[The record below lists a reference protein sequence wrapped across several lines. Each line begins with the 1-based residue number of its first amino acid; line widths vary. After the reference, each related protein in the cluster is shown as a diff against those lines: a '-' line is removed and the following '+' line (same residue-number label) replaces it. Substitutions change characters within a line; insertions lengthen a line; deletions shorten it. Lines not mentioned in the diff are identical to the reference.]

1 MIYNYIVKI
10 MKSNLRKTFFYALVA
25 LFVLGCDSTKKK
37 PNFVFIYT
45 DDQRFDTV
53 GLIGNNEVKTPHLD
67 DLANNGAVFSHAYN
81 MGAWHGAICVA
92 SRSMIISGKSVW
104 NAKREVEESKDKSE
118 LIKNTWPRLFKQNGY
133 NTYMT
138 GKWHVQL
145 PIEKI
150 FDSIKN
156 KRPGMPDDNRGLFAE
171 GLWKWQKES
180 GNVENLSEYM
190 PIGYG
195 RPVDEF
201 DKTWNP
207 DDSIH
212 GGFWQGGKHWSE
224 VLADDANDLIDDAAN
239 NQSPFFMYL
248 AFNAPHDPRQAPKK
262 FLDLYPLDSIKL
274 PPNYKENHPYFNEI
288 GSMPGVRDESLA
300 PYPRN
305 EFAIKKHIQEYYAI
319 ISHLDEQV
327 GKIIDHLKKRDLI
340 DNTYIIFTS
349 DHGLAVGQHGL
360 IGKQSLY
367 DHSIRVPMIIS
378 GPNIKKGSWYNQ
390 DIYLQDIVPTS
401 LDLANIEVS
410 SEMDFNSFKE
420 ILFDESSDQ
429 INNGIYG
436 TYGCC
441 PGNYFNYQRIIRK
454 DGFKLMFFPKNQ
466 RIELYNVED
475 DPFELNN
482 LAGDENYYEK
492 ILSLGNDFIELQ
504 NNYND
509 TLNIKKIFKNIWKD
523 SKS

>member
-1 MIYNYIVKI
+1 
-10 MKSNLRKTFFYALVA
+10 
-25 LFVLGCDSTKKK
+25 
-37 PNFVFIYT
+37 
-45 DDQRFDTV
+45 
-53 GLIGNNEVKTPHLD
+53 
-67 DLANNGAVFSHAYN
+67 
-81 MGAWHGAICVA
+81 
-92 SRSMIISGKSVW
+92 
-104 NAKREVEESKDKSE
+104 
-118 LIKNTWPRLFKQNGY
+118 
-133 NTYMT
+133 
-138 GKWHVQL
+138 
-145 PIEKI
+145 
-150 FDSIKN
+150 
-156 KRPGMPDDNRGLFAE
+156 
-171 GLWKWQKES
+171 
-180 GNVENLSEYM
+180 
-190 PIGYG
+190 
-195 RPVDEF
+195 
-201 DKTWNP
+201 
-207 DDSIH
+207 
-212 GGFWQGGKHWSE
+212 
-224 VLADDANDLIDDAAN
+224 
-239 NQSPFFMYL
+239 MYL

-262 FLDLYPLDSIKL
+262 FLDMYPIYEIQL
-274 PPNYKENHPYFNEI
+274 PKNYSPQHPFMYEI
-288 GSMPGVRDESLA
+288 GNRPGLRDEGLA
-300 PYPRN
+300 PYPRS
-305 EFAIKKHIQEYYAI
+305 EYAVKKHIQEYYAI

-327 GKIIDHLKKRDLI
+327 GKIMTYLENKNLL

-378 GPNIKKGSWYNQ
+378 GPNIKKGSLYNQ

-436 TYGCC
+436 TFGCC

-454 DGFKLMFFPKNQ
+454 EGFKLMFFPKNQ

-482 LAGDENYYEK
+482 LAGDENYHEK
-492 ILSLGNDFIELQ
+492 ILSLGNDFVELQ
-504 NNYND
+504 KNYND